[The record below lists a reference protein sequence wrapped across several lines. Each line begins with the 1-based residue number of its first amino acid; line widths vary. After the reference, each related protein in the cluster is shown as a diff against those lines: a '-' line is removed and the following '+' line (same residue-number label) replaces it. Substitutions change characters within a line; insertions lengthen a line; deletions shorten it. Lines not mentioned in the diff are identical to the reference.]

1 VSLPQ
6 FILANIER
14 ILQRWEDF
22 ARSLEPGRTLGITAL
37 RNDAERMLRFIAA
50 DMQTPQSVREQ
61 FDKSVGQGAESTDAE
76 RNAGRDHGVAR
87 ATDNFNLMELVSEYR
102 ALRSTVTSLWL
113 AETAPSPE
121 TALELVR
128 FGEAIDQV
136 LAESVDHFTSKIDK
150 EADLFTASIGHD
162 LRNPLNA
169 IAMAGLLLNASDTL
183 DPRARSAIAQI
194 QLSVGR
200 IENMLQQLGD
210 FTRVRLGAMIGYD
223 RRQTDVAD
231 VCRRIVAEIQTS
243 HPGRRLSLRH
253 EGDMSAMVDPS
264 RIGELLS
271 NVIGNAVQHG
281 SSDGEVAVH
290 GYAHGDDVLVDVH
303 NAGPPIP
310 PDQIKLLFEPMRR
323 GRTTRAREPG
333 SLGLGLY
340 IARTIAV
347 AHGGDIQVV
356 SNTSGTTF
364 RTMLPRH
371 GQPSAGIPPVFLT

>member
-6 FILANIER
+6 FILANMER

-22 ARSLEPGRTLGITAL
+22 ARSLEPGRTLGVTAL

-50 DMQTPQSVREQ
+50 DMQTPQSVHEQ

-76 RNAGRDHGVAR
+76 RTAGRDHGIAR
-87 ATDNFNLMELVSEYR
+87 AIDNFNLIELVSEYR

-113 AETAPSPE
+113 AETAPSHE

-136 LAESVDHFTSKIDK
+136 LAESVDHFSSKIDK

-169 IAMAGLLLNASDTL
+169 IAMAGLLLNASGTL
-183 DPRARSAIAQI
+183 DPAARSAVAQI
-194 QLSVGR
+194 QLSVRR

-210 FTRVRLGAMIGYD
+210 FTRVRLGAMVGYD
-223 RRQTDVAD
+223 RRRTNVAE
-231 VCRRIVAEIQTS
+231 VCRHIVEEIQTS
-243 HPGRRLSLRH
+243 HPTRKLSLR
-253 EGDMSAMVDPS
+253 EDGDMAAMVDPS

-271 NVIGNAVQHG
+271 NIIANAVQHG
-281 SSDGEVAVH
+281 SFDGEVAVH
-290 GYAHGDDVLVDVH
+290 AYADGDDVRVDVH
-303 NAGPPIP
+303 NTGLPIP
-310 PDQIKLLFEPMRR
+310 PDQIETLFEPLRR
-323 GRTTRAREPG
+323 GRTTRARDPG

-340 IARTIAV
+340 IARTIAI

-356 SNTSGTTF
+356 CDASGTTF
-364 RTMLPRH
+364 RTILPRH
-371 GQPSAGIPPVFLT
+371 GQPSAGIPPVLLP